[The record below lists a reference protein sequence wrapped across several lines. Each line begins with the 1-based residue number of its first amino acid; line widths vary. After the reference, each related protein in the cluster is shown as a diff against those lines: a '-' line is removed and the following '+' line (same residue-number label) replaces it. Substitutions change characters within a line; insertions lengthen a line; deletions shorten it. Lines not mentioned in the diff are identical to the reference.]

1 MEESPDLEAIQRAVE
16 FQRHAESFATKFGF
30 NATDFMIDFD
40 LIAGLVAGEHG
51 ERFSV
56 LRVLV
61 RRFGGPNSRWLA
73 QAVSQISNSRWL
85 ISIRRRSNLNR
96 PERGARQIKFRRK
109 MENDR
114 IGVQFYSRRK
124 SGESATEAMKHTIS
138 DLGLNISNRTFHE
151 RLKEFRNQARRRGYV
166 DPSDVGVLGINL
178 ARSPKILV
186 ADVTKRGRPRK

>member
-1 MEESPDLEAIQRAVE
+1 
-16 FQRHAESFATKFGF
+16 
-30 NATDFMIDFD
+30 
-40 LIAGLVAGEHG
+40 
-51 ERFSV
+51 
-56 LRVLV
+56 
-61 RRFGGPNSRWLA
+61 
-73 QAVSQISNSRWL
+73 
-85 ISIRRRSNLNR
+85 
-96 PERGARQIKFRRK
+96 